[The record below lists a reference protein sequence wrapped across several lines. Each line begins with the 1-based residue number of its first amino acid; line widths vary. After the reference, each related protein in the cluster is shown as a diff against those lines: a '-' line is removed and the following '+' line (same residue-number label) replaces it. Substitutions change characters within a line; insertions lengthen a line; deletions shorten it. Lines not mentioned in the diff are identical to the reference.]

1 MTTVG
6 QFTVSELSAAQTVA
20 AQIAVSS
27 QSDGDIAGV
36 VPWIRQGTII
46 SKDATVPPTCTV
58 TFDGVTNVPGIGYVT
73 SFVPAAGD
81 VVNCFVLGGTTW
93 IAEKLAAVARGV
105 NSWSGTRNSQTNI
118 LTTAW
123 TTMGGFTAHP
133 AQQDDGTLFSSP
145 DFTAPVDGRYLLTAL
160 VSFDSAVAGIFYV
173 RWIATTGTV
182 LSWSQASSGVNPIET
197 TGVWYATA
205 GVAAHVEVRQDTVG
219 SVLMPAHAATTPQH
233 VSFTLLG

>member
-1 MTTVG
+1 MTKVG
-6 QFTVSELSAAQTVA
+6 QFTVSQLSAAQTVA

-93 IAEKLAAVARGV
+93 ITEKLATAARGI
-105 NSWSGTRNSQTNI
+105 NSWSGTRNAQTLVLNA
-118 LTTAW
+118 AW
-123 TTMGGFTAHP
+123 TTMGAFVAHP
-133 AQQDDGTLFSSP
+133 AQQDDGVLFSGS

-160 VSFDSAVAGIFYV
+160 VSFGTATSGVFYA
-173 RWIATTGTV
+173 RWVATTGTV
-182 LSWSQASSGVNPIET
+182 LSFSQASAGVNPVET
-197 TGVWYATA
+197 VGVFY
-205 GVAAHVEVRQDTVG
+205 GVAGASAHVEVRQDTGG
-219 SVLMPAHAATTPQH
+219 SVLMPAHAAGTPQH
-233 VSFTLLG
+233 FSFTLLG